1 MPSSTTLSPDEL
13 KKFLQDLQDAR
24 EAGAAVYKQFKED
37 HKDLIDVIL
46 EYEKKLQESLDRT
59 KNILE
64 QLDEESK
71 TTLKNAQEYSKTVRG
86 IVDVL
91 HNIKDIKDPNERQ
104 HALDMLA
111 LKEKELGNGKA
122 YAEALAKVNKEIKE
136 YNRNVSTQK
145 IDAFKTLVNAPLQ
158 VIDSLKTLGNSLLG
172 PWGQA
177 DQAASNFAKSM
188 GMSAEAMGRLRKESI
203 SFAYSNNIGINYNTS
218 IEELIKLQGRYA
230 NALGRNIALS
240 NQQKEVMVATAKV
253 MGDDR
258 AMDFISKL
266 ENFGIGMEK
275 AGQLT
280 TKMFKDAAAH
290 GVSFEQ
296 YSKVV
301 TDNLTLVQS
310 YGFKN
315 GIEGLTAMARK
326 AVEMKLDMK
335 EVVAFAEKVNSVEG
349 AITTAASLQ
358 VLGGP
363 FATAANPMGM
373 LYEGIND
380 MEGLQDRMI
389 TMLSRLGEWNAKEG
403 RVDMGGYEKIRVRE
417 AAKAMGVSSES
428 LFTSINRQGARNE
441 IENQLLQSGRA
452 VDKETLDLLQ
462 NVATFNAQG
471 RAVINIGGQEKELTE
486 VNLQD
491 HNILK
496 SLKTDNDIREDSV
509 QYIARTLRG
518 WDDVMQGFKK
528 QTDITKAQGAEVTGI
543 GEMAKSLVANVGE
556 IKGLMWAIVAA
567 QTIGSLATAVSSIR
581 GTIYQGRMAASTL
594 GANGPQKVAPL
605 QNTAAAN
612 FNATTAPAGTTANVN
627 GVKYVKSGRAG
638 WWTPE
643 PGSGAKSLRNSQVS
657 NAINKGVATPTT
669 NATSTA
675 TAPPS
680 GVGKFM
686 ASGAGRAV
694 AGGAIAGL
702 ATGAIHAMSG
712 DFKKNTTKEDRHNQN
727 KAIGDTIGVAA
738 GAAAGAAIGSVI
750 PGLGTLIGGLI
761 GGAIGMFSGSMVSK
775 GQDRRRER
783 MRNEL
788 SEELGWSTNTAK
800 AFRSLEGDYSV
811 SELRKIKDALKDNSR
826 IDEGELSKEL
836 LEKIAKSG
844 DAERFE
850 GLTDVLANA
859 HIETNVDTQNVNA
872 ANVYINSDNV
882 SQGRGVE
889 RQMATGGIVNGLPHR
904 NGGVPV
910 LGTNITLEGGEFVVP
925 KEATLKHKEI
935 LEVISKSPNGGIQP
949 LTVAPSAT
957 PDYTNGMGNSKVSHS
972 PINLNVSGTIYLSG
986 GGQNVDITS
995 VINNPAFLTSLSQ
1008 MIENRVTEN
1017 NFGGNFKELRKNKN
1031 HTY

>member
-1 MPSSTTLSPDEL
+1 MPSSTTLSPNEL
-13 KKFLQDLQDAR
+13 KQFLKDLQEAR
-24 EAGAAVYKQFKED
+24 EAGATVYKQFKED

-46 EYEKKLQESLDRT
+46 EYEKKLQDSLDRT

-71 TTLKNAQEYSKTVRG
+71 ATLKNAQEYSKTVRG

-136 YNRNVSTQK
+136 YNHNVSTQK

-253 MGDDR
+253 MGDDK

-335 EVVAFAEKVNSVEG
+335 EVFAFAEKVNSVEG

-403 RVDMGGYEKIRVRE
+403 RVDMDGYEMLRVRE

-441 IENQLLQSGRA
+441 IERQLGESGRT

-491 HNILK
+491 QNILK

-543 GEMAKSLVANVGE
+543 GEMAKSLVANVGKIRE
-556 IKGLMWAIVAA
+556 LMWAIVAA
-567 QTIGSLATAVSSIR
+567 QTIGSFATAFSSIK
-581 GTIYQGRMAASTL
+581 GTIYQSRMAANTL

-605 QNTAAAN
+605 QNTAAAQV
-612 FNATTAPAGTTANVN
+612 NAKNMAVGSTQNVN
-627 GVKYVKSGRAG
+627 GVTYTKYNNGWRAPSAKPMSNQAMSNYLNGNAQNIVK
-638 WWTPE
+638 
-643 PGSGAKSLRNSQVS
+643 PG
-657 NAINKGVATPTT
+657 T
-669 NATSTA
+669 NATA
-675 TAPPS
+675 TTTTPPS

-686 ASGAGRAV
+686 ASGAGRA
-694 AGGAIAGL
+694 ATGGAIAGL
-702 ATGAIHAMSG
+702 AAGAIHAMSG
-712 DFKKNTTKEDRHNQN
+712 DFKKNTTQEDRHNQN
-727 KAIGDTIGVAA
+727 KAIGDTVGVAA

-761 GGAIGMFSGSMVSK
+761 GGAIGRFSGSMVSQ

-788 SEELGWSTNTAK
+788 SEELGWNTTTAR

-826 IDEGELSKEL
+826 IDEGELSKDL

-844 DAERFE
+844 DAGRFE

-889 RQMATGGIVNGLPHR
+889 RQMATGGIVNGVPHR

-949 LTVAPSAT
+949 LTVAPTIA
-957 PDYTNGMGNSKVSHS
+957 PDFTNGMGNSKINHS
-972 PINLNVSGTIYLSG
+972 PINLNVSGTINLSG